1 MPGMSLGRV
10 KPSFDDLFCKGIM
23 TSLPTANSLSSGL
36 TYFVSFHEHF
46 ALFISNAPAGS
57 KL

>member
-10 KPSFDDLFCKGIM
+10 KPSFDDLSCTGIM
-23 TSLPTANSLSSGL
+23 TFVPTTNSLSSRL

-46 ALFISNAPAGS
+46 ALFISNEPAGS